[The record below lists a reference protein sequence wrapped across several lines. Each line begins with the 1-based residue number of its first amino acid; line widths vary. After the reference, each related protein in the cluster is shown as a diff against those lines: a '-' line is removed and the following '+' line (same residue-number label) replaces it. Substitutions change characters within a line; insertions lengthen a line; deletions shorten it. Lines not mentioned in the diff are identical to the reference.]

1 MKTDLDQATP
11 SDNTNQ
17 PVTESA
23 PRARQIAYKA
33 VLAAVVI
40 GIVTILALWVLA
52 ILQDDNPGV
61 IALTIEADS
70 QVDDESELKDAQI
83 ARIEDQHGRAGHQGA
98 SGPVRTVLLLT

>member
-11 SDNTNQ
+11 SDNTNR
-17 PVTESA
+17 PRTES
-23 PRARQIAYKA
+23 PLRARRIAYKA

-52 ILQDDNPGV
+52 FLQDDNPGV

-70 QVDDESELKDAQI
+70 QVEDESELRGAQL
-83 ARIEDQHGRAGHQGA
+83 ARIEDQHARVGQKGA
-98 SGPVRTVLLLT
+98 TGPVRTVSLLT